1 VLAFAELTET
11 VELGGKSMVTPEVLV
26 FDLTGDGRIGR
37 VEIFI
42 QTPAGQQAARR
53 YAQNM
58 FAFLSGIPG
67 ADEVRNL
74 VRRVDTARH
83 HGVPG
88 GCVLELDLQA
98 VPHEAGGFDPLAMIA
113 SGGKPLLLR
122 EAVAAIHRAAK
133 DSRVAGLIA
142 RVQLPAATAGPVQ
155 ELRDAISAFSD
166 VKPSLAWAETYPGT
180 LSYYLASAFREVWMQ
195 PSGTVGLVG
204 FATNALFLRDALDK
218 AGIEAQFIAR
228 GEYKSA
234 ANLFTQDRYTDA
246 HREADSRLI
255 ESLHSQVRQAVAES
269 RHLAPDEVDALADKA
284 PLLREDA
291 ITGRLVDRIGFRDE
305 AYARIG
311 ELIGAPGISPET
323 GDADSD
329 DAPPRLYMSRY
340 ARATALRPTPPMPSI
355 PGRKGKPT
363 IAVVTLHGP
372 IVSGRG
378 GPQLPL
384 GNSSAGAD
392 TIAAALREAASD
404 DAVSAIV
411 LRVDS
416 PGGSVPGSE
425 TIWREVNRVRDGG
438 KPIVVSMGAVA
449 ASGGYYVSMC
459 ADAIVANAGTITG
472 SIGVLTGKLV
482 ARELKDRLGV
492 GSDSVRT
499 NPNADAW
506 SINQPFTDEQ
516 HAHIEAGADLCYTDF
531 VERVAKGRKM
541 TVEAVDA
548 IARGRV
554 WTGADALER
563 GLVDELGGLR
573 TAITRAKALAGLEP
587 DAHVRVVGYP
597 GSSLMDLLRPR
608 ASSQPAAASLPEAV
622 GALLGSSVAGMLSQA
637 ERSLT
642 GVSALLLG
650 DYRF

>member
-1 VLAFAELTET
+1 
-11 VELGGKSMVTPEVLV
+11 
-26 FDLTGDGRIGR
+26 
-37 VEIFI
+37 
-42 QTPAGQQAARR
+42 
-53 YAQNM
+53 M
-58 FAFLSGIPG
+58 FSFLPGIPG
-67 ADEVRNL
+67 TDELRAL
-74 VRRVDTARH
+74 ARRVDTARH
-83 HGVPG
+83 HGVPS
-88 GCVLELDLQA
+88 GCVLELDLQS
-98 VPHEAGGFDPLAMIA
+98 VPHETGGFDPFAIIA
-113 SGGKPLLLR
+113 SGGRPLVLR
-122 EAVAAIHRAAK
+122 EAVAAIHRAAE
-133 DSRVAGLIA
+133 DTRVAGLIA
-142 RVQLPAATAGPVQ
+142 RVQIPAAAAGPVQ
-155 ELRDAISAFSD
+155 ELREAIAAFSD

-234 ANLFTQDRYTDA
+234 ANLFTQDSYTDA

-255 ESLHSQVRQAVAES
+255 ESLHAQVWQAVAES
-269 RHLAPDEVDALADKA
+269 RHLEPAEVDALADKA
-284 PLLREDA
+284 PLLRDDA
-291 ITGRLVDRIGFRDE
+291 VTGRLIDRIGFRDE
-305 AYARIG
+305 AYSRIG
-311 ELIGAPGISPET
+311 ELVGAPGISPET

-329 DAPPRLYMSRY
+329 DAPPRLYLSRY
-340 ARATALRPTPPMPSI
+340 ARATASRPTPPMPPI
-355 PGRKGKPT
+355 PGRKTKPT

-378 GPQLPL
+378 GPQALPL
-384 GNSSAGAD
+384 GSSTAGGD
-392 TIAAALREAASD
+392 TIAAALREAAAD
-404 DAVSAIV
+404 DSVSAIV

-416 PGGSVPGSE
+416 PGGSVTGSE

-438 KPIVVSMGAVA
+438 KPVVASMGAVA
-449 ASGGYYVSMC
+449 ASGGYYVSMG

-472 SIGVLTGKLV
+472 SIGVVTGKLV
-482 ARELKDRLGV
+482 ARELKGRLGV

-516 HAHIEAGADLCYTDF
+516 HAHVEAEADLFYTDF
-531 VERVAKGRKM
+531 VERVAQGRKM

-554 WTGADALER
+554 WTGADAKER

-573 TAITRAKALAGLEP
+573 TAITRAKVLAGLEP
-587 DAHVRVVGYP
+587 DAEVRLVGYP
-597 GSSLMDLLRPR
+597 GSSLMDLLRPKP
-608 ASSQPAAASLPEAV
+608 SSQPAAASLPDAV
-622 GALLGSSVAGMLSQA
+622 ATLLGRSVGGMLSQA

-642 GVSALLLG
+642 GVSALWLG